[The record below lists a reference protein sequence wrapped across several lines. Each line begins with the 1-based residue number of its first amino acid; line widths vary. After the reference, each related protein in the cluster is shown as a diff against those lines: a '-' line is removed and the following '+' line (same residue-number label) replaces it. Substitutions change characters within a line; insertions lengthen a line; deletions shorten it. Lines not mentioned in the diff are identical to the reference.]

1 MSPYHRIPAPTPAAR
16 RAPRGFTLLELL
28 VVLLIGGILS
38 FYAMG
43 QIANVGEVNAQGF
56 ADQLA
61 SELRFAQKAA
71 VAQRRSVY
79 VNVTAASN
87 HLYACL
93 DAAVPCLHPLA
104 QPSGGVLDVTGPA
117 SVVLTSTVTQFSFN
131 SFGSPSTNA
140 AIRLV
145 ATASSGQRYTVT
157 VQADTGY
164 VQRS

>member
-1 MSPYHRIPAPTPAAR
+1 MNPYLRNPGPPPAAR
-16 RAPRGFTLLELL
+16 RTARGFTLLELL

-104 QPSGGVLDVTGPA
+104 QPAGGVLDVSGPA
-117 SVVLTSTVTQFSFN
+117 SVVLTSNVTQFSFN

-140 AIRLV
+140 AIQLV
-145 ATASSGQRYTVT
+145 ATAGDGHQYTIT
-157 VQADTGY
+157 VQPDTGY